1 MRGFADPKL
10 SASFAIMGLLSFLQR
25 WTGVIGAHKKTC
37 VCGSAL
43 APGNK
48 KWHALGD
55 YSVYVTN
62 YTSLHAIIAIKKP
75 DYYHSICWLFVPCLN
90 NKSGISR
97 FRWLHIKFQVL
108 FHRSQ
113 SQMFQQKWVQPI
125 FYFLCFSEDVHL
137 IDTLLEIWPLW
148 CHKVN
153 WMWHWGEVICKSC
166 SNGDREKIR
175 DQQLGKISDFF
186 LIPLW
191 ETTILKWSFKIVE
204 NAIKYKEYKFTHGA
218 LHSESKSFIFKRH
231 FNFVNKR

>member
-10 SASFAIMGLLSFLQR
+10 SESFAIMGLVSFLQR

-62 YTSLHAIIAIKKP
+62 YTPLQVIIVIKNLIIIIQFV
-75 DYYHSICWLFVPCLN
+75 DYFLPRLN

-113 SQMFQQKWVQPI
+113 SQVFEQKWVKPI

-153 WMWHWGEVICKSC
+153 WMWHWGEVIC
-166 SNGDREKIR
+166 
-175 DQQLGKISDFF
+175 
-186 LIPLW
+186 
-191 ETTILKWSFKIVE
+191 
-204 NAIKYKEYKFTHGA
+204 
-218 LHSESKSFIFKRH
+218 
-231 FNFVNKR
+231 